1 MTLREATSFCRI
13 CTGGCGLRMKI
24 DEDERIV
31 DIRGD
36 RENPMTD
43 GYACFKG
50 LQAEEAHHGAS
61 RLLHPL
67 KRQPD
72 GTFARIGREQAL
84 DEIADRIRPMI
95 EAEGP
100 EALALF
106 LGGGAT
112 MTATANAMHTS
123 FMEAVGSPQIFSTL
137 TIDQSAKI
145 ISFER
150 MGGWAAGVQDL
161 DQSDVLLLFGANP
174 LVSHATVGVMSADPT
189 KRLKKARA
197 RGLKLICVD
206 PRRSETARHADVFL
220 QPIPGQDSAI
230 AAGLIRLILAEGW
243 EDRQFCADHVGS
255 DRMEAL
261 RAAVAPFD
269 EAYVERRAGIE
280 PGSLRAAAS
289 LFARESGSGA
299 AFTATGPSMAP
310 FSNLTQHLVDGLNV
324 ICGRFRRAGDRYI
337 VSMLSPPMPVH
348 AEVIAAPRSWQHVPP
363 SRIRG
368 VGRLGGERLTA
379 TLAEEILT
387 PGPGQIKC
395 LVVDGG
401 NPATGVPDQRRMVEA
416 LEKVDLLVTIDP
428 YMTATAQLSDY
439 ILPPL
444 MQLERADIPLNIP
457 GFPLF
462 PDAWA
467 QYASPV
473 LKPPAGSELIDDW
486 YFYWSIARRL
496 GIAIDF
502 QGKGLLDK
510 DRAPSSDD
518 LIDIMLA
525 GSRITL
531 QELKQYPSG
540 KVYDLP
546 ECRVLPRRTAADDRF
561 DVMPSDVAE
570 ELRDFRSRD
579 IEPGNIRSNGERFTH
594 LLSSRRSRDVMNS
607 IGTQLRTVL
616 ARMPANPAYLNPRD
630 LAVMGMEPGD
640 HVEIESDFGR
650 IEASVQSDDGV
661 RPGVISMSHGWG
673 SLPDRDGHAGS
684 CVNLLI
690 STERDVEPLNAMPRM
705 SAVPVNIRLIARSV
719 AAA

>member
-1 MTLREATSFCRI
+1 MREATSFCRI
-13 CTGGCGLRMKI
+13 CTGGCGVRMKI
-24 DEDERIV
+24 DENDHIV

-50 LQAEEAHHGAS
+50 LQAEEAHHGPA

-67 KRQPD
+67 KRQPN
-72 GTFARIGREQAL
+72 GEFVRIGLEQAL

-100 EALALF
+100 EVLALF

-123 FMEAVGSPQIFSTL
+123 FMEAIGSPQIYSTL

-161 DQSDVLLLFGANP
+161 NQSEVLMLFGANP

-230 AAGLIRLILAEGW
+230 AAGMIRLILAEHW
-243 EDRQFCADHVGS
+243 EDGAFCAEYVGS
-255 DRMEAL
+255 ERMDAL
-261 RAAVAPFD
+261 RVAVEPFR
-269 EAYVERRAGIE
+269 EAYVEGRAGLE
-280 PGSLRAAAS
+280 AGTLRAAAS
-289 LFARESGSGA
+289 LFARDCRSGA

-310 FSNLTQHLVDGLNV
+310 FSNLTQHLVDCLNV
-324 ICGRFRRAGDRYI
+324 ICGRFQRAGDRYV
-337 VSMLSPPMPVH
+337 VSMLSPPTPVH
-348 AEVIAAPRSWQHVPP
+348 AEVIAAPRSWQEVPP

-379 TLAEEILT
+379 TLADEILV

-401 NPATGVPDQRRMVEA
+401 NPATGVPNQRRMVEA

-439 ILPPL
+439 VLPPL
-444 MQLERADIPLNIP
+444 MQFERADLPLNIP

-462 PDAWA
+462 PDSWA
-467 QYASPV
+467 QYTPPI
-473 LKPPAGSELIDDW
+473 LKPPAGSELIEDW

-496 GIAIDF
+496 GIAINF
-502 QGKGLLDK
+502 QGKSVLDLEH
-510 DRAPSSDD
+510 APGSDD
-518 LIDIMLA
+518 LIDIILA
-525 GSRITL
+525 GSRVTL
-531 QELKQYPSG
+531 DELKRYPSG
-540 KVYDLP
+540 KVFDVP
-546 ECRVLPRRTAADDRF
+546 DCRVLPKRADATACF
-561 DVMPSDVAE
+561 DVMPMDVAE
-570 ELRDFRSRD
+570 ELLLFQASETG
-579 IEPGNIRSNGERFTH
+579 IGHLRSNGQHFTH

-607 IGTQLRTVL
+607 IGTQLGTVL
-616 ARMPANPAYLNPRD
+616 ARMPANPAFLNPRD
-630 LAVMGMEPGD
+630 LAVLGMAPGD

-650 IEASVQSDDGV
+650 IEASVQSDDAV

-673 SLPDRDGHAGS
+673 SLPDRDTHAGS

-690 STERDVEPLNAMPRM
+690 STERDVEPINAMPRM

-719 AAA
+719 VAA

>member
-24 DEDERIV
+24 DENERIV

-72 GTFARIGREQAL
+72 GSFARIGVEQAL

-150 MGGWAAGVQDL
+150 LGGWAAGVQDL
-161 DQSDVLLLFGANP
+161 DQSEVLLLFGANP

-230 AAGLIRLILAEGW
+230 AAGLIRLILSEGW
-243 EDRQFCADHVGS
+243 EDKQFCADHVGG

-261 RAAVAPFD
+261 RAAVAAFD

-289 LFARESGSGA
+289 LFARESRSGA

-310 FSNLTQHLVDGLNV
+310 FSNLTQHLVDCLNV

-337 VSMLSPPMPVH
+337 ASMLSPPLPVH
-348 AEVIAAPRSWQHVPP
+348 AEVIAAPRSWEDVPP

-387 PGPGQIKC
+387 PGAGQIKC

-462 PDAWA
+462 PDSWA

-473 LKPPAGSELIDDW
+473 LRPPTGSELINDW

-502 QGKGLLDK
+502 QGKAVLDT

-518 LIDIMLA
+518 LIGIMLD

-531 QELKQYPSG
+531 DELKRHPSG
-540 KVYDLP
+540 KVYDVAD
-546 ECRVLPRRTAADDRF
+546 CRVLPGRPEADARF
-561 DVMPSDVAE
+561 DVIPSDVAE
-570 ELRDFRSRD
+570 ELRDFRSRE
-579 IEPGNIRSNGERFTH
+579 IEPGDIRSNGERFTH

-650 IEASVQSDDGV
+650 IEASVQPDDGV

-690 STERDVEPLNAMPRM
+690 STERDVESLNAMPRM

-719 AAA
+719 VAA